1 MKALQI
7 SEYGT
12 LDVLSLNQNAPKP
25 VPEKAQMLVE
35 VHAASIHPIDWR
47 ARTAKLKIVGGIA
60 ARLHE

>member
-12 LDVLSLNQNAPKP
+12 LDALSLNQNAPKP
-25 VPEKAQMLVE
+25 VSENEQVLGE

-47 ARTAKLKIVGGIA
+47 VRTAMLKIVGGITA
-60 ARLHE
+60 WLRE